1 MRYKICLHTTHQIS
15 QNYIGGTE
23 RFLIKMAKELQL
35 LGWTPFIVCSSTTEK
50 TYVEGIEVIGR
61 LPKQFRSNALN
72 YKQLNYNFLRNE
84 VLSSEDTPYEISKKL
99 SFYVMMQLEGIQA
112 EIFHL
117 NSFLSVFSLDDAI
130 TNVIVTNHE
139 NNLEMDATLGQGFF
153 ENYSQ
158 LIRERKLLF
167 KNIKGLYT
175 PSKFYADY
183 FSKKLGMRVD
193 PIKLGVHIS
202 DFHPIPNKQKPI
214 DEQLVDIE
222 NHFIILLPARLN
234 TIQKGHDI
242 ALKSCK
248 KLKETGIK
256 FKLVIT
262 GLGKSSENDI
272 ANFRKE
278 IRNYEVEDTV
288 ILSSYSDIMNAFR
301 SCDVVISPE
310 RYCSYGLAISES
322 LSLGI
327 NTVLSDIPTY
337 REIASGYQHAYF
349 FENENH
355 DDLTDRLLM
364 LYQKRNTTNQL
375 DTIRFRIENDIRD
388 CAKSYSRVY
397 ARLLSK

>member
-1 MRYKICLHTTHQIS
+1 MRYKICLHTTHQIT

-35 LGWTPFIVCSSTTEK
+35 LGWTPFIVCSSAIEE
-50 TYVEGIEVIGR
+50 TYVEGIKVIGR
-61 LPKQFRSNALN
+61 LPNQFRRNALN
-72 YKQLNYNFLRNE
+72 YKQLNSDFLKNE
-84 VLSSEDTPYEISKKL
+84 VLSNEDTPYEISKKL
-99 SFYVMMQLEGIQA
+99 SLYVMMQLEGIQA

-117 NSFLSVFSLDDAI
+117 NSFISVFNLDSRM
-130 TNVIVTNHE
+130 TNVVVTNHE
-139 NNLEMDATLGQGFF
+139 NKFEMDATWGNGFF

-158 LIRERKLLF
+158 LIREKKLIF
-167 KNIKGLYT
+167 RNIKELYT
-175 PSKFYADY
+175 PSKFYSDY
-183 FSKKLGMRVD
+183 FTEKLGVHVN

-202 DFHPIPNKQKPI
+202 DFRPILNKQKPI
-214 DEQLVDIE
+214 DEQLIHIE
-222 NHFIILLPARLN
+222 NHFVILLPARLN

-242 ALKSCK
+242 ALKACK
-248 KLKETGIK
+248 KLKEIGIN

-272 ANFRKE
+272 ETFRKE

-310 RYCSYGLAISES
+310 RYCSYGLSISES

-355 DDLTDRLLM
+355 NDLADRLLM
-364 LYQKRNTTNQL
+364 LYRKRNIPNQL